1 MARLFCRPILV
12 LALLTACQSKFT
24 TEVDTALQQ
33 RVATLQD
40 CFPGL
45 YRRVNSV
52 LDIVQTW
59 RLDNGT
65 NASSDPAGLTWTEQ
79 GDGRIT
85 VTYVNV
91 GATVTM
97 TIRFYNPTGTQQNL
111 DLTGATTLNDAFD
124 AAATQ
129 LAANFS
135 TGTSFAVGD
144 WTLSGGGLSG
154 SGAVTGL
161 FGGSSNR
168 RITSLSTTSAVP
180 SGGPPP
186 AASSSVTDSGPPIC
200 TLTFATAG
208 LQIDAGPSVV
218 YPSGS
223 IPLTLVGPNAT
234 VSGVVSFNGT
244 ATANIVVT
252 DISGSFNY
260 NLVSRSLT
268 YVQ

>member
-1 MARLFCRPILV
+1 MASWFRRSLLVFAV
-12 LALLTACQSKFT
+12 LAACQSKVST
-24 TEVDTALQQ
+24 DVDSVLLQ
-33 RVATLQD
+33 RVTTLQD

-45 YRRVNSV
+45 YRRANAV
-52 LDIVQTW
+52 LDIVQAW

-65 NASSDPAGLTWTEQ
+65 NAGTDPAGLSWIEQ

-85 VTYVNV
+85 VTYVNA

-124 AAATQ
+124 AVATQ
-129 LAANFS
+129 LAANFP

-161 FGGSSNR
+161 FGPSSNR
-168 RITSLSTTSAVP
+168 RITSLSTTTATP

-186 AASSSVTDSGPPIC
+186 AASSSVTDSGPPAC

-208 LQIDAGPSVV
+208 LQIDAGPSVT
-218 YPSGS
+218 YPIGS

-234 VSGVVSFNGT
+234 VSGVVSFDGT
-244 ATANIVVT
+244 ATANIVIT
-252 DISGSFNY
+252 DIPGSFDY
-260 NLVSRSLT
+260 DVVSRTLT
-268 YVQ
+268 YLP